1 MIWDGTV
8 EEIEDWLDKIFK
20 KHGNDHSDDSGVD
33 IIIDEIEE

>member
-20 KHGNDHSDDSGVD
+20 KHDKNYSDDDGIDV
-33 IIIDEIEE
+33 IIDEIEE